1 MARKSATSASRQA
14 AARETISL
22 RVPSGTLHLIDQAA
36 AIRGQ
41 NRTEFILGVAAEA
54 AQDVILDK
62 RFFVWEP
69 AAYDALLRVLENPP
83 QPNEKLRKLMAEGSS
98 RK

>member
-1 MARKSATSASRQA
+1 MARKSASSAA
-14 AARETISL
+14 ETAARETISI
-22 RVPSGTLHLIDQAA
+22 RVPAGTLHLIDQAA

-54 AQDVILDK
+54 AQDVILDR

-83 QPNEKLRKLMAEGSS
+83 EPNDKLRKLMTEGAS